1 MKNLLLVFAGGGIG
15 SVLRYIIGTFMSST
29 PNSFPWATFTVNA
42 VGSCLIGLF
51 MGLFMHETEFAQNWK
66 LLLITGFCGGFT
78 TFSAFSKESF
88 NLIQQEQW
96 GILSVYILLTVVICI
111 GATALGFVITR

>member
-51 MGLFMHETEFAQNWK
+51 MGLFMYETEFAQNWK